1 MSKFKHDGVP
11 AQQMSSSS
19 VGSAAIESFRPAA
32 TTASALH
39 CEQIVCKSCT
49 EMKVEVD
56 TMSRAEQFLFALV
69 AGENRYKS
77 LG

>member
-1 MSKFKHDGVP
+1 MSKFRQSGVQ

-19 VGSAAIESFRPAA
+19 VGSASIESFRPAV

-56 TMSRAEQFLFALV
+56 AMSRAEQFLSAWLLERTDTR
-69 AGENRYKS
+69 A
-77 LG
+77 